1 MAWQLSAEVA
11 AYLQSD
17 ASGDLT
23 PAEGM
28 VLWAIAEKA
37 DEATRTAFDGDSWK
51 LSRAIKVGSDAGL
64 RRVFQRLASRGLEV
78 RVQRGVD
85 GRGYPMFAHRGA
97 QLTYRLPR
105 LVSTSTEGGTGVPPS
120 GTGVPPS
127 GTGVPP
133 SGTGVPP
140 SGTGVPPSGTGVPP
154 YPSLPTSPTNPSS
167 PPSPRPAPEPQ
178 PPADTEQ
185 STTETL
191 VDEYR
196 QYGRMPSALIPK
208 LAERIAELLRDG
220 YSEAE
225 VRSGLELLRD
235 RGGQPGRLPWLV
247 QSLVSPPK
255 ADPPRQGRQPLS
267 LYRNPPGRDDD
278 PFAGLEIVTSS
289 NSVNWTPEAS

>member
-105 LVSTSTEGGTGVPPS
+105 LVSTSTEG
-120 GTGVPPS
+120 
-127 GTGVPP
+127 
-133 SGTGVPP
+133 
-140 SGTGVPPSGTGVPP
+140 GTGVPPSGTGVPP